1 LYFVQVV
8 KSNQKRF
15 SSVTFLFMGSTG
27 IHQASNHQT
36 SNLISED
43 FSISVYSTRQ
53 FDFGLIMA
61 MRRTSILYC
70 LLSLI
75 AISDAW
81 IPTVPSTGTRL
92 DVPMEQ
98 SHSATTRRDVL
109 QQGLLQSLA
118 TGIVLVSDTKDAVAD
133 GQDKPVVAVLGANGK
148 TGMEVVYALIQN
160 NMTPI
165 SMTRSGNNPFER
177 NRKLS
182 EEIKAKIVHYPNPV
196 DVVSIESLRDA
207 FTTVRP
213 SGIIFCASSSPA
225 GGLPSQV
232 DNLGAQNAAQLAKEM
247 NARLVLISALAVDR
261 PESQSFQITNTLGG
275 RLNGIMDAKLAGEN
289 SVRQT
294 LKDYI
299 IVRPGVLMNGV
310 SRNGASDIEI
320 NQGDYIGGGIS
331 RDELAA
337 ISVAALQSKKQ
348 GVTIEAYRTNTRT
361 KLQKEFNEFSGK
373 EQHGNT
379 YAELFQSVTSD

>member
-1 LYFVQVV
+1 
-8 KSNQKRF
+8 
-15 SSVTFLFMGSTG
+15 
-27 IHQASNHQT
+27 
-36 SNLISED
+36 
-43 FSISVYSTRQ
+43 
-53 FDFGLIMA
+53 
-61 MRRTSILYC
+61 MRRISILYF
-70 LLSLI
+70 LLSI
-75 AISDAW
+75 IVTSDAW
-81 IPTVPSTGTRL
+81 IPTVPSSNL
-92 DVPMEQ
+92 DVPPMEPRPVV
-98 SHSATTRRDVL
+98 ATTTRRD
-109 QQGLLQSLA
+109 LLQEGIFRSMMITTT
-118 TGIVLVSDTKDAVAD
+118 TGLILVGGDTKDAVAD
-133 GQDKPVVAVLGANGK
+133 ETSFVMKEGGPVVAVLGANGK

-160 NMTPI
+160 HMTPI

-182 EEIKAKIVHYPNPV
+182 DEVKTKIVHYPNPV

-207 FTTVRP
+207 LTTVRP
-213 SGIIFCASSSPA
+213 SGIIYCASSSPA

-232 DNLGAQNAAQLAKEM
+232 DHDGVQNAAQLAKEI

-294 LKDYI
+294 LKDYV
-299 IVRPGVLMNGV
+299 IVRPGVLMNGI
-310 SRNGASDIEI
+310 SRNGASDIEL
-320 NQGDYIGGGIS
+320 NQGDYIGGGLS

-361 KLQKEFNEFSGK
+361 KLQKEFSDISGK

-379 YAELFQSVTSD
+379 YMELFQSVISD

>member
-1 LYFVQVV
+1 
-8 KSNQKRF
+8 
-15 SSVTFLFMGSTG
+15 
-27 IHQASNHQT
+27 
-36 SNLISED
+36 
-43 FSISVYSTRQ
+43 
-53 FDFGLIMA
+53 
-61 MRRTSILYC
+61 MRRTAILSSI

-75 AISDAW
+75 TISDAW
-81 IPTVPSTGTRL
+81 IPTVPNPTF
-92 DVPMEQ
+92 DAPVEY
-98 SHSATTRRDVL
+98 SHSVTVTTRRQWL
-109 QQGLLQSLA
+109 QQRIFQPIIASAGTTIFGLTTIYDNPNTALA
-118 TGIVLVSDTKDAVAD
+118 VMDDAR
-133 GQDKPVVAVLGANGK
+133 PVVAVLGANGK

-160 NMTPI
+160 HMIPI
-165 SMTRSGNNPFER
+165 SMTRSGINPFER

-182 EEIKAKIVHYPNPV
+182 DDIKSKIVHYPNPV
-196 DVVSIESLRDA
+196 DVTSIESLREA
-207 FTTVRP
+207 LTTVRP

-232 DNLGAQNAAQLAKEM
+232 DDRGVQNTAQLAKEI

-294 LKDYI
+294 LKDYV
-299 IVRPGVLMNGV
+299 IVRPGVLMNGI

-320 NQGDYIGGGIS
+320 NQGDYIGGGLS

-348 GVTIEAYRTNTRT
+348 SITIEAYRTNTRT
-361 KLQKEFNEFSGK
+361 KLQKEFDNFSGK
-373 EQHGNT
+373 EQHGTT
-379 YAELFQSVTSD
+379 YAELFQSVASD

>member
-1 LYFVQVV
+1 
-8 KSNQKRF
+8 
-15 SSVTFLFMGSTG
+15 M
-27 IHQASNHQT
+27 T
-36 SNLISED
+36 S
-43 FSISVYSTRQ
+43 
-53 FDFGLIMA
+53 
-61 MRRTSILYC
+61 MRRKAILYC
-70 LLSLI
+70 ILSII

-81 IPTVPSTGTRL
+81 IPTVPTTSVDVTVGQAATRHDML
-92 DVPMEQ
+92 
-98 SHSATTRRDVL
+98 RR
-109 QQGLLQSLA
+109 GFLQSIT
-118 TGIVLVSDTKDAVAD
+118 TGIILVGDTKYATAD
-133 GQDKPVVAVLGANGK
+133 GPIQEGPVVAVLGANGK
-148 TGMEVVYALIQN
+148 TGMEVVYALIHQ
-160 NMTPI
+160 NMTPV

-182 EEIKAKIVHYPNPV
+182 DEIKSKIVHYPNPV

-207 FTTVRP
+207 FRTVRP

-232 DNLGAQNAAQLAKEM
+232 DNLGVQNAAQLAKEI
-247 NARLVLISALAVDR
+247 NARFVLISALAVDR

-294 LKDYI
+294 LRDYV
-299 IVRPGVLMNGV
+299 IVRPGVLMNGI
-310 SRNGASDIEI
+310 SRNGAADIEI

-337 ISVAALQSKKQ
+337 VSVAALQSKKQ

-361 KLQKEFNEFSGK
+361 KLQKEFNDFSGK

-379 YAELFQSVTSD
+379 YMELLQSVSSD